1 VIKFIYYAKRKPSWT
16 AETFP
21 PRWRQH
27 GALAMSM
34 PSWRNMLL
42 YIQADAVRPPPLV
55 GLSSDFDGFCYAF
68 TRSQG
73 LFNPGSPED
82 QANTQRVLNDELETF
97 EGPIRPVLLFVDEEV
112 LIEGPP
118 GGVTAGLA
126 FNDPARAAAVANHY
140 AGRPGSARVVL
151 NRVRE
156 DMSIVALSVPYRAVV
171 EIAAAD
177 EQALVSVLGAEGR
190 WREADVAVVA
200 RENVLW
206 DEISGR
212 PS

>member
-1 VIKFIYYAKRKPSWT
+1 VIKFIYYAKRKPSLT

-42 YIQADAVRPPPLV
+42 YIQADAVRPPPLA
-55 GLSSDFDGFCYAF
+55 GLSGEFDGFCYAF

-97 EGPIRPVLLFVDEEV
+97 EGPIRPVLLFVDDEV
-112 LIEGPP
+112 LVEGPP

-126 FNDPARAAAVANHY
+126 FNDPERAAAVASHY
-140 AGRPGSARVVL
+140 AGRPGAARVVL

-156 DMSIVALSVPYRAVV
+156 DMSIVALSVPYKAVV

-177 EQALVSVLGAEGR
+177 EQSLVSMLGAEGR

-206 DEISGR
+206 NEISGQ
-212 PS
+212 SS

>member
-1 VIKFIYYAKRKPSWT
+1 VIKFIYFAKRKPSWT
-16 AETFP
+16 PETFP

-34 PSWRNMLL
+34 PSWANMLL
-42 YIQADAVRPPPLV
+42 YIQADAVRPPPLA
-55 GLSSDFDGFCYAF
+55 GLSTDFDGFCYAF
-68 TRSQG
+68 TKSQG
-73 LFNPGSPED
+73 LFNPASPED

-97 EGPIRPVLLFVDEEV
+97 EGPIRPVLLFVDQQV
-112 LIEGPP
+112 LTEGPP
-118 GGVTAGLA
+118 GGVTAALA
-126 FNDPARAAAVANHY
+126 FNDPENAAAVADDY
-140 AGRPGSARVVL
+140 AGRSGAARVVL

-190 WREADVAVVA
+190 WREADVAVIA

-206 DEISGR
+206 DEISE
-212 PS
+212 S